1 MSLFLLR
8 GGCQGLNITGSLGL
22 TDAGVARSIVEF
34 QVCRILVNSF
44 HSSVNSIDQEQRT
57 VPGKTGHVR
66 WLICV
71 LLFFAASVNYMD
83 RQVIGLL
90 KPTLQAQFGWTEIGY
105 SDIILA
111 FQLAYGASLLFIG
124 KLIDRVG
131 TRIGFALAVL
141 FWSVAAMAHAAAGSV
156 FQFGVARF
164 SLGIGEA
171 GSFPASIKAVAEWFP
186 KKERALATG
195 IFNSGSN
202 VGAILAPLLVPWLT
216 IRFGWRMAFIGT
228 GALGMLWIVAWLAF
242 YRRPEESKLL
252 MPLEVAFIQSDPDTV
267 KTTAIPWRTM
277 LRLRQAWAV
286 GLGKFFTDPIWW
298 VYLFWMPDF
307 LNRNLKLDL
316 KGMALPL
323 FVVYSGACV
332 GSVSG
337 GWLSSALLKRG
348 WTVNASRK
356 VAMLMCALAVTPIM
370 LAARTTH
377 PWLAVI
383 LVALAAGAH
392 QGWSA
397 NIYTLASDMFPR
409 GAVASVVGFG
419 TLLGSIGG
427 MIMSY
432 GVGDILQRTGS
443 YVPIFIVAGTAY
455 LIALG
460 FVHFLSPRLEPANI

>member
-1 MSLFLLR
+1 
-8 GGCQGLNITGSLGL
+8 
-22 TDAGVARSIVEF
+22 
-34 QVCRILVNSF
+34 
-44 HSSVNSIDQEQRT
+44 
-57 VPGKTGHVR
+57 
-66 WLICV
+66 
-71 LLFFAASVNYMD
+71 MD

-90 KPTLQAQFGWTEIGY
+90 KPTLQVQFGWSEIGY
-105 SDIILA
+105 SRIIVA
-111 FQLAYGASLLFIG
+111 FQVAYGASLLFIG
-124 KLIDRVG
+124 KWIDRLG
-131 TRIGFALAVL
+131 TRIGFTLAVL
-141 FWSVAAMAHAAAGSV
+141 FWSVSAMAHAAASSV
-156 FQFGVARF
+156 FQFGLARF

-195 IFNSGSN
+195 IFNSGAN
-202 VGAILAPLLVPWLT
+202 VGAIVTPLLVPWLT
-216 IRFGWRMAFIGT
+216 NRFGWRMAFIGT
-228 GALGMLWIVAWLAF
+228 GALGMVWIVAWLAL
-242 YRRPEESKLL
+242 YRRPEESKLVSAAEL
-252 MPLEVAFIQSDPDTV
+252 ALVQSDPETV
-267 KTTAIPWRTM
+267 TAKAVPWRTM
-277 LRLRQAWAV
+277 LKSRQAWSVA
-286 GLGKFFTDPIWW
+286 LGKFFTDPIWW

-307 LNRNLKLDL
+307 LSRNLKLDL

-337 GWLSSALLKRG
+337 GWLSSSLLKKG
-348 WTVNASRK
+348 WSVNASRK
-356 VAMLMCALAVTPIM
+356 TAMLACALAVTPIM
-370 LAARTTH
+370 LAARTH
-377 PWLAVI
+377 HAWVAVI

-427 MIMSY
+427 AIMSY

-443 YVPIFIVAGTAY
+443 YVPIFIIAGTAY

-460 FVHFLSPRLEPANI
+460 FVQVLTPRLEPAEI